1 MRCFVFSL
9 AMSGWLLST
18 VGCGSSTLAVDSA
31 SESDARAPIKVAD
44 AEAYKPTPLPDRIIL
59 TWTGDPSRTQAVTWR
74 TDTSVALGLAEI
86 AVASEDASFS
96 KSARQL
102 TAKTTILQ
110 SNLSKS
116 HYHTAE
122 FNALSPKTKYA
133 YRVGDGMN
141 WSEWFHFQTASDQ
154 FEPFTFIYFGDA
166 QNDVKSLWSRVI
178 REAYSDAP
186 KARFLLHAGDLINRP
201 NSDAE
206 WGEWYLAGGWMNGM
220 TPSIS
225 TPGNHEYESVGAL
238 KTLTLSSHWKPQFA
252 LPENGPADLLETTY
266 FIDYQGTRIISLNSN
281 EKIAE
286 QNGWLEK
293 TLASRDASIHWT
305 VVTFHHPIYSS
316 AKNRDNQVLR
326 DNWQPIFDKYKVD
339 LVLQGHDHT
348 YARSGLVNSAT
359 GVSAQGESGT
369 VYVVSVSGPKMYDIG
384 KPTRPEFQR
393 IAEDTQLFQIITIDG
408 NELRYQARTATG
420 QPYDGFT
427 LVKKPGVA
435 NQLIEQVPATPARVR
450 AAK

>member
-9 AMSGWLLST
+9 TMTGWLLST

-31 SESDARAPIKVAD
+31 NESDARAPIKVAD

-86 AVASEDASFS
+86 AVAGEDASFS

-102 TAKTTILQ
+102 TAKTTILK
-110 SNLSKS
+110 SNLSTS
-116 HYHTAE
+116 HYHSVE

-186 KARFLLHAGDLINRP
+186 KARFLLHAGDLINRA
-201 NSDAE
+201 NSDGE
-206 WGEWYLAGGWMNGM
+206 WGEWFLAGGWMNAM

-238 KTLTLSSHWKPQFA
+238 KTKTLSSHWKPQFA
-252 LPENGPADLLETTY
+252 LPENGPTDLLETAY
-266 FIDYQGTRIISLNSN
+266 YIDYQGTRIISLNSN
-281 EKIAE
+281 EKIVE

-293 TLASRDASIHWT
+293 TLSSSDASIHWT
-305 VVTFHHPIYSS
+305 IVTFHHPIYSS
-316 AKNRDNQVLR
+316 AKNRDNPELR
-326 DNWQPIFDKYKVD
+326 ENWQPIFDKYKVD

-348 YARSGLVNSAT
+348 YARSGLVNSTT
-359 GVSAQGESGT
+359 GVTAQGESGT

-384 KPTRPEFQR
+384 KPVRPEFQR

-427 LVKKPGVA
+427 LLKQPGVA

-450 AAK
+450 APK